1 MAETYPPRG
10 LILDLI
16 TPLKESGEIDGRG
29 LGRQLD
35 RTLPFVQAILLASP
49 FTGEGKSLNP
59 SQREELLQKVLVV
72 VRGRIPVLVWISQD
86 TEEMTL
92 ETLTLLEKGVS
103 RRKYADPVLWVDT
116 PLYYHS
122 NRGLPAFYNGLLS
135 KPGRPLLVYNDPRL
149 IKTLSIPLKR
159 NNIRTAI
166 LKEIASIASIKGLI
180 YYGSLDRAG
189 HYQKAVRARADFR
202 IYDGD
207 ESRFLNYPSVS
218 GIVSAGANLAPK
230 AWSRVT
236 ASSIERH
243 DGSAPYP
250 DHLHQIWET
259 GDYLKNLTG
268 IYQSMTVPLIKK
280 ALCDMGVIET
290 PTCTFEADEV
300 GDASNMLRALMLSFG
315 DWEGKA

>member
-16 TPLKESGEIDGRG
+16 TPLKKSGEIDGRG

-35 RTLPFVQAILLASP
+35 RTLPFVQAVLLASP
-49 FTGEGKSLNP
+49 FIGEGKSLNP
-59 SQREELLQKVLVV
+59 SQREDLLQKVLVV

-86 TEEMTL
+86 TEEKTL
-92 ETLTLLEKGVS
+92 ETLTLLEKGVF
-103 RRKYADPVLWVDT
+103 RRNYEGPVLWVDT

-122 NRGLPAFYNGLLS
+122 NRGLPAFYNELLS
-135 KPGRPLLVYNDPRL
+135 EPGRPFLVYNDPRL
-149 IKTLSIPLKR
+149 IKALSIPLKR
-159 NNIRTAI
+159 NNIRTSI
-166 LKEIASIASIKGLI
+166 LKEIATIASIKGLI

-207 ESRFLNYPSVS
+207 ESRFLNYPSLS
-218 GIVSAGANLAPK
+218 GIVSAGANLVPK

-236 ASSIERH
+236 ASSIARH
-243 DGSAPYP
+243 DGSTPYP

-259 GDYLKNLTG
+259 GDYLKNLMG
-268 IYQSMTVPLIKK
+268 IYQSMTVPLVKK
-280 ALCDMGVIET
+280 ALFDMGVIED
-290 PTCTFEADEV
+290 PACTFQVEGV
-300 GDASNMLRALMLSFG
+300 GDASNMLRALMSSFG
-315 DWEGKA
+315 DWDGKA

>member
-1 MAETYPPRG
+1 MRG
-10 LILDLI
+10 
-16 TPLKESGEIDGRG
+16 
-29 LGRQLD
+29 
-35 RTLPFVQAILLASP
+35 
-49 FTGEGKSLNP
+49 
-59 SQREELLQKVLVV
+59 
-72 VRGRIPVLVWISQD
+72 
-86 TEEMTL
+86 
-92 ETLTLLEKGVS
+92 
-103 RRKYADPVLWVDT
+103 
-116 PLYYHS
+116 
-122 NRGLPAFYNGLLS
+122 
-135 KPGRPLLVYNDPRL
+135 
-149 IKTLSIPLKR
+149 KTLSIPLKR

-259 GDYLKNLTG
+259 GDYLKNLMG

-290 PTCTFEADEV
+290 PTCKFEADEV